1 MADNKVEI
9 LYDLKIQEN
18 RVARVLE
25 KNNEIMRKA
34 DRRTRE
40 YKNAVREVV
49 KAEAKLANIRRQ
61 KITVN
66 KATEKSVKSLTQA
79 QVQAKN
85 ATGATTSAALELGR
99 VIQDA
104 PYGIRGMANN
114 ITQLASQLG
123 FAAKA
128 TGSWGAAIKG
138 MIGSLTGTLG
148 VVFAISLVTSALD
161 YFYGANEK
169 AEESTSSLK
178 EEVEALANVMKYN
191 LNVSI
196 RDYIKLLRE
205 KENIDKKI
213 EESNEK
219 ILDLEE
225 DLARVQ
231 EMRAVLERNLS
242 TAVHNRGL
250 IQKQLNGIM
259 AKEKEILGEING
271 EYESLA
277 DTLNNYNYQKKI
289 AEAGDINTIKGLE
302 DVISIMKEERKTVDY
317 NSQSYRILTTNIEAY
332 QKKLDELTKKK
343 KPKNIKEVKEPISKL
358 QERLDKEEEVT
369 REHLQKLVLM
379 QEEDQVKKAK
389 LKVHFDIENAERE
402 KEIALKEFEFLA
414 DKYNKELQLYLNQQ
428 VKLGKITREQA
439 DKRLQEEA
447 NKSSQMLNQ
456 LRQIY
461 EARISYLKSVG
472 EKEISQAVNKEALK
486 SSKQIQEI
494 QKYLDKKVQLHE
506 KELQLDMSFYKK
518 QEAMASGAKKVAD
531 TKAKI
536 MQGYIEALKIALDGV
551 SSFIQAESDREVAT
565 VENKNNALNEQLN
578 NRLLN
583 ENLSA
588 KERKKIQNDIARN
601 DEEARKKQNE
611 IKKKA
616 FNTQKAFNIANAVI
630 NTYAGAT
637 RALSEY
643 PAPASYFVA
652 AATIASGL
660 LQVATISRQKFQPEA
675 ASTPI
680 RTAGGGAGGGGV
692 GNRSFDFNLVGSSQG
707 NQVAEAVQGQFD
719 KPIKAY
725 VVSKDITNAQQLDAN
740 TKSSARFGG

>member
-1 MADNKVEI
+1 MADNNIEI
-9 LYDLKIQEN
+9 KIHLEEGGSTATLKNFKDEVIKSGVALSDLRGHFGNFIVHSKKMSNSVKITEKEL
-18 RVARVLE
+18 RSLE
-25 KNNEIMRKA
+25 K
-34 DRRTRE
+34 
-40 YKNAVREVV
+40 
-49 KAEAKLANIRRQ
+49 
-61 KITVN
+61 TVGGF
-66 KATEKSVKSLTQA
+66 KT
-79 QVQAKN
+79 
-85 ATGATTSAALELGR
+85 ATGGATSAAMELGR
-99 VIQDA
+99 VVSDA

-114 ITQLASQLG
+114 VSQLASQITYM
-123 FAAKA
+123 ANATDKA
-128 TGSWGAAIKG
+128 TGKTVGFMGAIKG
-138 MIGSLTGTLG
+138 VGRSLMGTTGVLL
-148 VVFAISLVTSALD
+148 AIQAVIAAVD
-161 YFYGANEK
+161 YFANRTDN
-169 AEESTSSLK
+169 STESLK
-178 EEVEALANVMKYN
+178 N
-191 LNVSI
+191 LNEELDNTI
-196 RDYIKLLRE
+196 DKLDLLSGKLDFLDDIDLFSKLGLGNE
-205 KENIDKKI
+205 EDAENIKKFSDNMK
-213 EESNEK
+213 ETLAVLNNEFPEFKKAYDDLSETQKKDPSYVGKLILKYRKLIDTRREINNQEAVLQDLKGKTGEYAEDNLQRATETYKQLLLQK
-219 ILDLEE
+219 IQLEE
-225 DLARVQ
+225 IFKVRKKNNKK
-231 EMRAVLERNLS
+231 E
-242 TAVHNRGL
+242 TL
-250 IQKQLNGIM
+250 I
-259 AKEKEILGEING
+259 KEPKSKLKE
-271 EYESLA
+271 
-277 DTLNNYNYQKKI
+277 TLNKE
-289 AEAGDINTIKGLE
+289 AEI
-302 DVISIMKEERKTVDY
+302 
-317 NSQSYRILTTNIEAY
+317 
-332 QKKLDELTKKK
+332 
-343 KPKNIKEVKEPISKL
+343 
-358 QERLDKEEEVT
+358 T
-369 REHLQKLVLM
+369 REHLQELLLM

-725 VVSKDITNAQQLDAN
+725 VVSKDITNQQQLDAN